1 MLKSRD
7 SLKNKDKSDNL
18 SDNQTSQESKAN
30 SKENAAAKPEA
41 QFVAQQTRPSSSS
54 NAQSKSDK
62 PSDAKNPSTPHPKR
76 PLPPMQKSLRL
87 NAAAKRKLTPKPL
100 IFLRAQPLLQRQK
113 NLQRQRPQ
121 VKQTLP
127 LQQIRRQIQ
136 QPPVSRNQTQHLL
149 TRILRRLN
157 VVESQKLFSH
167 LIHRQT
173 TKPRS

>member
-1 MLKSRD
+1 MRRLSLRLNSLLSKPDHPPHLMLKA
-7 SLKNKDKSDNL
+7 SL
-18 SDNQTSQESKAN
+18 T
-30 SKENAAAKPEA
+30 
-41 QFVAQQTRPSSSS
+41 
-54 NAQSKSDK
+54 
-62 PSDAKNPSTPHPKR
+62 NPLMLRIRLSTPHPKR